1 MHAETAFAKRL
12 SFLVWPIAIPLLWMA
27 LIGLPGCAKSKGV
40 TGEADLTSGQR
51 LLEGVLEKWK
61 QGEKI
66 TSNDEV
72 VVGDYPWETNWRL
85 EKYTIE
91 PGVSYSSDSMLF
103 PVKLQLVDPKGN
115 SKDEVAQY
123 VVGTSPKV
131 TIIRQQ

>member
-1 MHAETAFAKRL
+1 MTT
-12 SFLVWPIAIPLLWMA
+12 IC
-27 LIGLPGCAKSKGV
+27 LPGCTKSTGV
-40 TGEADLTSGQR
+40 TGEADVASGQR

-66 TSNDEV
+66 ASNNDV
-72 VVGDYPWETNWRL
+72 VVGDYQWEANWRL

-115 SKDEVAQY
+115 SKEEAAQY

-131 TIIRQQ
+131 TVIRQ